1 MGRKITRLQ
10 SYFVMSIKTG
20 WLSLIRAI
28 LYSARTVP
36 IKQTHV
42 PAFLNLK
49 SNFIN
54 NRLHFG
60 GNFAAAHSDGIL
72 TSSVTTST
80 INKQDTTSSANQIT
94 GNSGSLE
101 TTCNAIFQIFCLK
114 WGSSYLISLLIFSG
128 QWNPTLRKN
137 NLHRSSSTWLESVKS
152 RDKTFYRLQRK
163 KL

>member
-114 WGSSYLISLLIFSG
+114 MRFELSYLFTDFFGPVESNIKEEQFTQIFEHLIGIS
-128 QWNPTLRKN
+128 QKPR
-137 NLHRSSSTWLESVKS
+137 
-152 RDKTFYRLQRK
+152 
-163 KL
+163 